1 MIDLQNTIDN
11 LEQNI
16 RWIEDIECHQF
27 PGWGN
32 VVMAMRDAVGV
43 IETERNAMRQLMS
56 ELQET
61 LETMNKHEEEIKRL
75 TDPVKPKYFQNE
87 QLFPYCG
94 NCGKLLPVAEGSL
107 HHMKY
112 CGECGRKVD
121 WSR

>member
-1 MIDLQNTIDN
+1 MIDIQNTLDT

-32 VVMAMRDAVGV
+32 VVMAMKEAMGV
-43 IETERNAMRQLMS
+43 IEAQHRTAESLLINL
-56 ELQET
+56 EET
-61 LETMNKHEEEIKRL
+61 CETMKQHEEEIKRL
-75 TDPVKPKYFQNE
+75 TDPVKPKFYRNE
-87 QLFPYCG
+87 FLFPYCG
-94 NCGKLLPVAEGSL
+94 NCGALLPLEKGTL